1 MHSVFVNLGGTVF
14 LLLLEDSEF
23 FRMKRTMASPKP
35 SPMADST
42 STDAPPED
50 SRLILVGAEDPLPSQ
65 HFWFEGE
72 GYWIYTAEQP
82 RSTWREHTHPC
93 AQVTIGLE
101 PAHMESHWRT
111 GSRPPHHRELSGTA
125 VSIIPAG
132 VPHRTLWQRRAS
144 LIHVY
149 LSTDL
154 LVSAARQVLH
164 ETSFELRAAHLV
176 RDPLIEELGRALYR
190 ECEDSRLS
198 RFFADSLASLLTTHL
213 LRTYNASAT
222 LAAAPRIGLGPAR
235 ERRVRE
241 YIQRSLDKDL
251 SIEALAEVAG
261 LSPTYFAELFRQSTG
276 FTPHQF
282 VSHHRVELAQQ
293 LLKHADLSLAQI
305 AYRCGFASQSQFT
318 TTFRRFTGTTPGRF
332 RVE

>member
-1 MHSVFVNLGGTVF
+1 
-14 LLLLEDSEF
+14 
-23 FRMKRTMASPKP
+23 MASPKRHP
-35 SPMADST
+35 TAAST
-42 STDAPPED
+42 STNTTPAD

-82 RSTWREHTHPC
+82 RSTWREHTHDC

-101 PAHMESHWRT
+101 PAHMESQWRT

-125 VSIIPAG
+125 VSIIPPG

-144 LIHVY
+144 LIHIY

-154 LVSAARQVLH
+154 LTSTARQVLH
-164 ETSFELRAAHLV
+164 ETSFELRAAHLI

-190 ECEDSRLS
+190 ECETSSLS
-198 RFFADSLASLLTTHL
+198 TLFANSLASLPTTHL
-213 LRTYNASAT
+213 LRTYNASTT
-222 LAAAPRIGLGPAR
+222 LASAPRIGLGPAR

-241 YIQRSLDKDL
+241 YIQRSLDQDL
-251 SIEALAEVAG
+251 SIDALAAVVG

-293 LLKHADLSLAQI
+293 LLKHANLSLAEI

-318 TTFRRFTGTTPGRF
+318 TTFRRFTGVTPGRF
-332 RVE
+332 RAE